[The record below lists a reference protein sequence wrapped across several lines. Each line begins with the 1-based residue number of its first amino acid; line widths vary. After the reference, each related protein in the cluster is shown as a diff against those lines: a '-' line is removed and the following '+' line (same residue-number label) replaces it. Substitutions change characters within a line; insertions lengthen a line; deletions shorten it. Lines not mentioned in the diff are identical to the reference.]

1 MKLEEFIKSS
11 EFHSMQESRICVSPA
26 IPKDK
31 LHNAISAYA
40 RHIAPQQVIILV
52 DEGGFFS
59 EGEEGMLITNNEII
73 LSKDFGNRTISFNDI
88 QSISIKNKVLMIN
101 NEVIS
106 VFKKS
111 ELAPIG
117 YLGIK
122 LSDFIELKIRDERN
136 MDVASDSVLKEDKV
150 AELKSLLVDLNRV
163 ILFKTASDSEKEN
176 FSKGKN
182 YTLGEN
188 ITEEQ
193 YNFIKFKLKLA
204 LNEEIL
210 CVSWMDLHNS
220 KDEFFCIT
228 NDAIYSTKGNVRISL
243 NELKDLSVCYTY
255 KDSIFTV
262 VEFSNEKKIFV
273 SRIYWKVEPFAYK
286 LLYEL
291 INFLNKE

>member
-11 EFHSMQESRICVSPA
+11 AFHSMQESRICVSPA
-26 IPKDK
+26 IPKGK

-117 YLGIK
+117 YLGVK

-163 ILFKTASDSEKEN
+163 IPFKTASDSEKEN

-182 YTLGEN
+182 YNLGEN

-210 CVSWMDLHNS
+210 CVSWMDLNNS
-220 KDEFFCIT
+220 GDEFFCIT
-228 NDAIYSTKGNVRISL
+228 NDAIYSTKENIRISL